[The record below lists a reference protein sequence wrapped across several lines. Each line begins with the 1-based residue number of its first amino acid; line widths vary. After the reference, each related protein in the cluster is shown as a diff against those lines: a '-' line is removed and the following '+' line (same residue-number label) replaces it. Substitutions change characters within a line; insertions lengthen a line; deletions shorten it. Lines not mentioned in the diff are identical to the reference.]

1 MFGPVN
7 GYVSLPIDE
16 NVIKEAVARI
26 GPIAIGLSLYT
37 TIHTF
42 IIPNHINGF
51 SNVI

>member
-26 GPIAIGLSLYT
+26 GPIAIGLSLYHD

-42 IIPNHINGF
+42 IIPNHINVF
-51 SNVI
+51 LM